1 MNELEQ
7 RIHAE
12 ITENGAIP
20 FSRFMERALY
30 EPDLGYYETQRE
42 VGRSGDFYTSVSVGS
57 LYGELL
63 AFQFADWLSDIEGP
77 VQLVEVG
84 AHDGRLARDV
94 LAYLRDWRP
103 ELYER
108 CELILWETSA
118 KHRQW
123 QEVVLVDYLEKI
135 QWTPKLESFNGVFY
149 CNELLDAC
157 PVERLIWEGD
167 AWWLSVVESDGQSFA
182 WGKRRGPDGGL
193 SEGQSPE
200 EGTIFT
206 VGDYGVWQ
214 TVCKSLKRGR
224 ALVVDYGM
232 SEQDFFDPPRENG
245 TLRGYQQHRMIDDV
259 LANPGEVDITASVN
273 FTKVERMADAHGLEI
288 SPLTRQSQYLVGLFE
303 RTLQRSE
310 LFPEWTPERTRQ
322 FQTLVHPEH
331 LGHSFKVLECRR
343 P

>member
-7 RIHAE
+7 RIHTE
-12 ITENGAIP
+12 IAKKGPIP

-77 VQLVEVG
+77 VKLVEVG

-157 PVERLIWEGD
+157 PVERLIWEGE

-182 WGKRRGPDGGL
+182 WGKRRDPDGGL

-232 SEQDFFDPPRENG
+232 SEQGFFGLRRENG
-245 TLRGYQQHRMIDDV
+245 TLRGYHQHRMIDDV
-259 LANPGEVDITASVN
+259 LTSPGGVDITASVN
-273 FTKVERMADAHGLEI
+273 FTEVELIADACGLEI
-288 SPLTRQSQYLVGLFE
+288 APLTRQSQYLVGLFE
-303 RTLQRSE
+303 RTLQRPE
-310 LFPEWTPERTRQ
+310 LFPEWTPKRTRQ